1 MDHSEEQNDLGE
13 LLMTNFK
20 IIIIEALWKKE
31 WIEFLIEMHTPSCSS
46 RLYNNYMCKFNSSCL
61 FFSTNFQLLVSAA
74 VGVVMVNKAN
84 SPYFF
89 SMVRN
94 KIFLSH

>member
-1 MDHSEEQNDLGE
+1 M
-13 LLMTNFK
+13 
-20 IIIIEALWKKE
+20 KKE
-31 WIEFLIEMHTPSCSS
+31 WLEFLIEMRTPSCSS

-74 VGVVMVNKAN
+74 VGVVMVNKTN